1 MGVHDH
7 SAPQTPDLVEQQKQ
21 QVFTLKSAIAKL
33 REESVPK
40 GSRLQ
45 AFLIRECRRV
55 VDGISKSSSADG
67 SGSGRKL
74 IGSGHRDPSPDAP
87 QGANQF
93 AYSKETLERR
103 RKDSMPTSGFLKSGV
118 KERYCD
124 ICEDRPGW
132 EGLTRKNWF
141 ACGFC
146 LAYNEK
152 GVRPC
157 YGQGTGKGRGRGHHR
172 S

>member
-21 QVFTLKSAIAKL
+21 QDLNFLGIQTNWAEQALSRQVFTLKSAIAKL

-67 SGSGRKL
+67 SSSGRKL
-74 IGSGHRDPSPDAP
+74 IGSGHRDPSPKVP
-87 QGANQF
+87 QGANQV
-93 AYSKETLERR
+93 ACSKETLE
-103 RKDSMPTSGFLKSGV
+103 G
-118 KERYCD
+118 
-124 ICEDRPGW
+124 
-132 EGLTRKNWF
+132 
-141 ACGFC
+141 
-146 LAYNEK
+146 
-152 GVRPC
+152 
-157 YGQGTGKGRGRGHHR
+157 
-172 S
+172 